1 MATTGD
7 ADLSPTSVEAINDMV
22 RSAFPGSRNYC
33 HELGPGY
40 AISRLEAAEGD
51 LRPGGFISGPTQF
64 GAADAALWFATFVG
78 LGRME
83 PMALTSELSI
93 RFLRPAI
100 GSVLFA
106 RADVDIVTR
115 RSVVGTVKI
124 WCDDDVNRPTAT
136 AQGTYAIPLPK

>member
-7 ADLSPTSVEAINDMV
+7 ADLSPASVEAINDMV

-33 HELGPGY
+33 HELGTGY
-40 AISRLEAAEGD
+40 AISRLEAAESD

-124 WCDDDVNRPTAT
+124 WCDDDVDRPTAT

>member
-7 ADLSPTSVEAINDMV
+7 ADLSPASVEAINDMV
-22 RSAFPGSRNYC
+22 RSTFPGSRNYC
-33 HELGPGY
+33 HELGPAY
-40 AISRLEAAEGD
+40 AISRLEAAKGD

-124 WCDDDVNRPTAT
+124 WCDDDVDRPTAT

>member
-7 ADLSPTSVEAINDMV
+7 AHFSPASVEAINDMV
-22 RSAFPGSRNYC
+22 RSTFPGSRNYC
-33 HELGPGY
+33 HKLGPGY

-124 WCDDDVNRPTAT
+124 WCDDDVDRPTAT